1 MKTSNR
7 FAQAPLDPIIAL
19 SVLEAVRS
27 CDGLPARSSQE
38 TTAPGEEIKLGR
50 TQIVATQIER
60 YAVLARKEGDLQA
73 HELGALFTLVDRRP
87 DADVI
92 FADAGRRAGRHAA
105 SRTSLLLRL
114 LHRSLP
120 RSWREKIGR
129 RLVRQAAA
137 KVFDIDVVAGC
148 TSASTISECAASSSQ
163 GGRACGLYGSG
174 LAELLR
180 CFTSFDGAC
189 FLTTCRVRG
198 DGTCRWS
205 TLKEK
210 ED

>member
-1 MKTSNR
+1 M
-7 FAQAPLDPIIAL
+7 PI
-19 SVLEAVRS
+19 EA
-27 CDGLPARSSQE
+27 
-38 TTAPGEEIKLGR
+38 IKLGR
-50 TQIVATQIER
+50 TQSVAAQIER
-60 YAVLARKEGDLQA
+60 YSALARKEGDLEA

-105 SRTSLLLRL
+105 RRTSPLLRL

-120 RSWREKIGR
+120 RGLREKLGR

-137 KVFDIDVVAGC
+137 RVFDIDVVAGF
-148 TSASTISECAASSSQ
+148 TSASTISECAASSLP

-180 CFTSFDGAC
+180 DFTSFNGAC

-198 DGTCRWS
+198 GGTCRWS
-205 TLKEK
+205 TIKEN